1 MARVAVVGVGA
12 IGGVIAAL
20 LHSAGRHQITLCTRR
35 PLGQLIVRTPGGEI
49 QVAATNLTDDVL
61 ACPVDWVLVATKTY
75 STEGAARWVQ
85 PLASAGA
92 SVAVIQNGVEHR
104 ERFAS
109 IVPQERTIPV
119 IIDCPVERHPDGLV
133 VQRGDVK
140 MSVQAGPLGTEFASL
155 FTPSTGGVELESK
168 SLATSNRGQFE
179 VRFKHT
185 TVTIDLT
192 GDFLTAAWRKL
203 CFNSAGAISAL
214 TLQPAGVLRDPEF
227 AHAAIDI
234 VAECAAVARALG
246 ANLDPD
252 IAQQV
257 LDGYR
262 AQPFDSVNSMLADR
276 LASRPMEIDARN
288 GVIVRKG
295 EALGIPTPLNRLI
308 VALLRAASP
317 GASPKPSA

>member
-35 PLGQLIVRTPGGEI
+35 PLGQLIVRTPNGDV
-49 QVAATNLTDDVL
+49 QVEATNLTDDVL
-61 ACPVDWVLVATKTY
+61 ASPVDWVIVATKTY
-75 STEGAARWVQ
+75 DTEGAARWVE
-85 PLASAGA
+85 PLASGGGLI
-92 SVAVIQNGVEHR
+92 AVIQNGVEHR
-104 ERFAS
+104 ERFAQIIPEDRS
-109 IVPQERTIPV
+109 LPV
-119 IIDCPVERHPDGLV
+119 IIDCPVERNPDGLV

-140 MSVQAGPLGTEFASL
+140 MSVEAGLLGTEFASL
-155 FTPSTGGVELESK
+155 FTPSVSGVELVSK
-168 SLATSNRGQFE
+168 SLSTSNYGQFE
-179 VRFKHT
+179 ARFKHT

-192 GDFLTAAWRKL
+192 GDFLTASWRKL

-214 TLQPAGVLRDPEF
+214 TLQPAGVLRDPEMGRTAF
-227 AHAAIDI
+227 DI
-234 VAECAAVARALG
+234 VTECAAVARALG
-246 ANLDPD
+246 ANLDPN

-257 LDGYR
+257 LEGYR

-276 LASRPMEIDARN
+276 LAGRPMEIDARN

-317 GASPKPSA
+317 KPSA